1 MAAAELAGIAMW
13 VSVQALVSQNV
24 ERTTTAS
31 SATSIAIER
40 ARNPASLRSSAF
52 TPRSDGVRLWS
63 VSEPGVV
70 FLSLTVRSVEWRPLW
85 SRPSGNLTR
94 VPTTDDLTTAPSVVA
109 RRAGIG
115 GLGYAFLSASSF
127 GLSGVLGKGL
137 LETGW
142 TAGAAVLLRVTVAAL
157 VLAIPTVM
165 HLRGS
170 WGALRRH
177 VWLVVAFGLV
187 PVAGTQFC
195 FFQAVAR
202 LPVGIALLLEYTAPV
217 VIIGWL
223 WVRHG
228 HRPSRLTVIGAAIAV
243 AGLLLVLDV
252 VTGRPID
259 PVGAIW
265 ALVGMIGAATY
276 FVLGAHDAE
285 GLPPIALAGGGMVVG
300 ALGLSLCGLLGVIP
314 MSFMSAS
321 VALGGRLVPWWVDVL
336 ALGVLTA
343 AIAYASGIAASRRL
357 GSRLASFV
365 ALTEVLFALLFA
377 WLLLG
382 ELPRLVQLFGGLVL
396 LAGVALVK
404 LGEGHGAD
412 VSPEP
417 LA

>member
-1 MAAAELAGIAMW
+1 MPTADD
-13 VSVQALVSQNV
+13 V
-24 ERTTTAS
+24 TTKP
-31 SATSIAIER
+31 SA
-40 ARNPASLRSSAF
+40 
-52 TPRSDGVRLWS
+52 
-63 VSEPGVV
+63 VV
-70 FLSLTVRSVEWRPLW
+70 
-85 SRPSGNLTR
+85 
-94 VPTTDDLTTAPSVVA
+94 
-109 RRAGIG
+109 RRAGLG
-115 GLGYAFLSASSF
+115 GLGFAVLSASSF

-157 VLAIPTVM
+157 VLLVPTVM
-165 HLRGS
+165 HLCGN
-170 WGALRRH
+170 WGVLRRH
-177 VWLVVAFGLV
+177 AWLVVAFGLV

-228 HRPSRLTVIGAAIAV
+228 HRPTRMTVIGAAVAI

-252 VTGRPID
+252 ITGRPVD
-259 PVGAIW
+259 PVGAAW
-265 ALVGMIGAATY
+265 ALVGMTGAATY
-276 FVLGAHDAE
+276 FVLGAHEAE

-300 ALGLSLCGLLGVIP
+300 AIGLSLGGLLGLIP
-314 MSFMSAS
+314 MAFQSAS
-321 VALGGRLVPWWVDVL
+321 VSLGGRPVPWWVDVL

-382 ELPRLVQLFGGLVL
+382 ELPRLVQLLGGLVL
-396 LAGVALVK
+396 LGGVALVK
-404 LGEGHGAD
+404 LGEGAEAD

-417 LA
+417 LD

>member
-1 MAAAELAGIAMW
+1 M
-13 VSVQALVSQNV
+13 
-24 ERTTTAS
+24 
-31 SATSIAIER
+31 
-40 ARNPASLRSSAF
+40 
-52 TPRSDGVRLWS
+52 
-63 VSEPGVV
+63 
-70 FLSLTVRSVEWRPLW
+70 
-85 SRPSGNLTR
+85 
-94 VPTTDDLTTAPSVVA
+94 A
-109 RRAGIG
+109 RRRGIG
-115 GLGYAFLSASSF
+115 GLGYAVLSASSF

-165 HLRGS
+165 RLRGT

-228 HRPSRLTVIGAAIAV
+228 HRPSRLTVIGAAVAV

-252 VTGRPID
+252 VTGRPVD

-300 ALGLSLCGLLGVIP
+300 AIGLSLGGLLGVIP

-321 VALGGRLVPWWVDVL
+321 VALGGHLVPWWVDVL

-357 GSRLASFV
+357 GSRFASFV

-404 LGEGHGAD
+404 LGEGQGAD

-417 LA
+417 LS

>member
-1 MAAAELAGIAMW
+1 MTEPNAVVG
-13 VSVQALVSQNV
+13 
-24 ERTTTAS
+24 
-31 SATSIAIER
+31 R
-40 ARNPASLRSSAF
+40 ARF
-52 TPRSDGVRLWS
+52 
-63 VSEPGVV
+63 
-70 FLSLTVRSVEWRPLW
+70 
-85 SRPSGNLTR
+85 
-94 VPTTDDLTTAPSVVA
+94 
-109 RRAGIG
+109 G
-115 GLGYAFLSASSF
+115 GLGFALLSASSF

-157 VLAIPTVM
+157 VLVIPTVM
-165 HLRGS
+165 RLRGG

-177 VWLVVAFGLV
+177 GWLVVVFGLV

-217 VIIGWL
+217 VIIVWL

-228 HRPSRLTVIGAAIAV
+228 HRPSRLTVIGAAVAL

-252 VTGRPID
+252 VTGRPVD
-259 PVGAIW
+259 PVGAMW

-300 ALGLSLCGLLGVIP
+300 AVGLALGGLVGLIP
-314 MSFMSAS
+314 MSFRSAS

-365 ALTEVLFALLFA
+365 ALTEVLFALVFA

-382 ELPRLVQLFGGLVL
+382 ELPRLVQLLGGLVL
-396 LAGVALVK
+396 LGGVALVK
-404 LGEGHGAD
+404 LGEGGDAD
-412 VSPEP
+412 ASPEP

>member
-1 MAAAELAGIAMW
+1 M
-13 VSVQALVSQNV
+13 
-24 ERTTTAS
+24 RTVDS
-31 SATSIAIER
+31 STKA
-40 ARNPASLRSSAF
+40 PHL
-52 TPRSDGVRLWS
+52 
-63 VSEPGVV
+63 
-70 FLSLTVRSVEWRPLW
+70 
-85 SRPSGNLTR
+85 SGNLTR
-94 VPTTDDLTTAPSVVA
+94 VPTTDDVTTEPSVA
-109 RRAGIG
+109 IRRPGIG
-115 GLGYAFLSASSF
+115 GLVFALLSASSF

-157 VLAIPTVM
+157 VLVIPTVM
-165 HLRGS
+165 RLRGS

-177 VWLVVAFGLV
+177 AWLVVAFGVV

-228 HRPSRLTVIGAAIAV
+228 HRPSRVTVIGAAVAV
-243 AGLLLVLDV
+243 AGLLLVLDIV
-252 VTGRPID
+252 SGQAVD
-259 PVGAIW
+259 LVGVAW
-265 ALVGMIGAATY
+265 ALVGMVGAATY
-276 FVLGAHDAE
+276 FVLGAHDAK

-300 ALGLSLCGLLGVIP
+300 AVVLALGGVSGLVP
-314 MSFMSAS
+314 MSFRSAS
-321 VALGGRLVPWWVDVL
+321 VALGGRMVPWWIDVL

-365 ALTEVLFALLFA
+365 ALTEVLFALVFA

-382 ELPRLVQLFGGLVL
+382 ELPRPVQLLGGVVL
-396 LAGVALVK
+396 IAGVVVVK
-404 LGEGHGAD
+404 LGEGQAAD

>member
-1 MAAAELAGIAMW
+1 
-13 VSVQALVSQNV
+13 
-24 ERTTTAS
+24 
-31 SATSIAIER
+31 
-40 ARNPASLRSSAF
+40 
-52 TPRSDGVRLWS
+52 
-63 VSEPGVV
+63 
-70 FLSLTVRSVEWRPLW
+70 
-85 SRPSGNLTR
+85 
-94 VPTTDDLTTAPSVVA
+94 VPTTDDVTTTPRTVVG
-109 RRAGIG
+109 RAGLG
-115 GLGYAFLSASSF
+115 GLGFALLSASSF

-157 VLAIPTVM
+157 VLAIPTVIR
-165 HLRGS
+165 LRRN
-170 WGALRRH
+170 WGVLRRH
-177 VWLVVAFGLV
+177 AWLVVVFGLV

-195 FFQAVAR
+195 FFQAVAT

-228 HRPSRLTVIGAAIAV
+228 HRPSRLTLIGAVVAL

-300 ALGLSLCGLLGVIP
+300 TIALALGGALRLIP
-314 MSFMSAS
+314 MAFRSTS
-321 VALGGRLVPWWVDVL
+321 VALGGHQVPWWVDVL

-382 ELPRLVQLFGGLVL
+382 ELPRLVQLLGGLVL
-396 LAGVALVK
+396 LGGVALVK
-404 LGEGHGAD
+404 LGEGRAAD

-417 LA
+417 IT

>member
-1 MAAAELAGIAMW
+1 VPTADD
-13 VSVQALVSQNV
+13 V
-24 ERTTTAS
+24 TTKS
-31 SATSIAIER
+31 SA
-40 ARNPASLRSSAF
+40 
-52 TPRSDGVRLWS
+52 
-63 VSEPGVV
+63 VV
-70 FLSLTVRSVEWRPLW
+70 
-85 SRPSGNLTR
+85 
-94 VPTTDDLTTAPSVVA
+94 
-109 RRAGIG
+109 RRAGLG
-115 GLGYAFLSASSF
+115 GLGFAVLSASSF

-157 VLAIPTVM
+157 VLLVPTVM
-165 HLRGS
+165 RLRGN
-170 WGALRRH
+170 WGVLRRH
-177 VWLVVAFGLV
+177 AWLVVAFGLV

-228 HRPSRLTVIGAAIAV
+228 HRPTRMTVIGAAVAI

-252 VTGRPID
+252 ITGRPVD
-259 PVGAIW
+259 PVGAAW

-276 FVLGAHDAE
+276 FVLGAHEAE

-300 ALGLSLCGLLGVIP
+300 AIGLSLGGLLGLIP
-314 MSFMSAS
+314 MAFQSAS
-321 VALGGRLVPWWVDVL
+321 VSLGGRPVPWWVDVL

-382 ELPRLVQLFGGLVL
+382 ELPRLVQLLGGLVL
-396 LAGVALVK
+396 LGGVALVK
-404 LGEGHGAD
+404 LGEGAEAD

-417 LA
+417 LD

>member
-1 MAAAELAGIAMW
+1 M
-13 VSVQALVSQNV
+13 
-24 ERTTTAS
+24 
-31 SATSIAIER
+31 
-40 ARNPASLRSSAF
+40 
-52 TPRSDGVRLWS
+52 
-63 VSEPGVV
+63 
-70 FLSLTVRSVEWRPLW
+70 
-85 SRPSGNLTR
+85 
-94 VPTTDDLTTAPSVVA
+94 VA

-115 GLGYAFLSASSF
+115 GLGYALLSASSF

-177 VWLVVAFGLV
+177 AWLVVAFGLV

-228 HRPSRLTVIGAAIAV
+228 HRPSRLTVIGAAVAV

-252 VTGRPID
+252 VTGRPVD

-300 ALGLSLCGLLGVIP
+300 AIGLSLGGLLGVIP
-314 MSFMSAS
+314 MSFVSAS

-357 GSRLASFV
+357 GSRFASFV

-396 LAGVALVK
+396 LVGVALVK
-404 LGEGHGAD
+404 LGEGRGAD

>member
-1 MAAAELAGIAMW
+1 M
-13 VSVQALVSQNV
+13 
-24 ERTTTAS
+24 
-31 SATSIAIER
+31 
-40 ARNPASLRSSAF
+40 
-52 TPRSDGVRLWS
+52 
-63 VSEPGVV
+63 
-70 FLSLTVRSVEWRPLW
+70 
-85 SRPSGNLTR
+85 RPSGNLTR
-94 VPTTDDLTTAPSVVA
+94 VSTTDDVTTEPAVRVRGS
-109 RRAGIG
+109 GIG
-115 GLGYAFLSASSF
+115 GFGYALLSASSF

-142 TAGAAVLLRVTVAAL
+142 TAGAAVLLRVSVAAL
-157 VLAIPTVM
+157 VLLLPTAM

-177 VWLVVAFGLV
+177 ARLVVVFGLV

-228 HRPSRLTVIGAAIAV
+228 HRPSRVTLIGAVVAV

-252 VTGRPID
+252 LTGRPVD
-259 PVGAIW
+259 PVGVIW

-300 ALGLSLCGLLGVIP
+300 AIGLALGGVLGLIP
-314 MSFMSAS
+314 MSFVSAS
-321 VALGGRLVPWWVDVL
+321 VSLGGRLVPWWVDVL

-396 LAGVALVK
+396 LAGVAFVK
-404 LGEGHGAD
+404 LGEGKGAD
-412 VSPEP
+412 MSPEP
-417 LA
+417 LT

>member
-1 MAAAELAGIAMW
+1 M
-13 VSVQALVSQNV
+13 
-24 ERTTTAS
+24 
-31 SATSIAIER
+31 
-40 ARNPASLRSSAF
+40 
-52 TPRSDGVRLWS
+52 
-63 VSEPGVV
+63 
-70 FLSLTVRSVEWRPLW
+70 
-85 SRPSGNLTR
+85 
-94 VPTTDDLTTAPSVVA
+94 VA

-115 GLGYAFLSASSF
+115 GLGYALLSASSF

-177 VWLVVAFGLV
+177 AWLVVAFGLV

-228 HRPSRLTVIGAAIAV
+228 HRPSRLTVIGAAVAV

-252 VTGRPID
+252 VTGRPVD

-300 ALGLSLCGLLGVIP
+300 AIGLSLGGLLGVIP

-357 GSRLASFV
+357 GSRFASFV

-396 LAGVALVK
+396 LVGVALVK
-404 LGEGHGAD
+404 LGEGRGAD

-417 LA
+417 LV

>member
-1 MAAAELAGIAMW
+1 MATH
-13 VSVQALVSQNV
+13 
-24 ERTTTAS
+24 RT
-31 SATSIAIER
+31 
-40 ARNPASLRSSAF
+40 
-52 TPRSDGVRLWS
+52 
-63 VSEPGVV
+63 
-70 FLSLTVRSVEWRPLW
+70 
-85 SRPSGNLTR
+85 
-94 VPTTDDLTTAPSVVA
+94 
-109 RRAGIG
+109 GIG
-115 GLGYAFLSASSF
+115 GLGFALVSASSF

-157 VLAIPTVM
+157 VLAIPTIM
-165 HLRGS
+165 RLRGS

-177 VWLVVAFGLV
+177 AWLVVAFGLV

-223 WVRHG
+223 WARHG
-228 HRPSRLTVIGAAIAV
+228 HRPSPVTVIGAVIALG
-243 AGLLLVLDV
+243 GLLLVLDIV
-252 VTGRPID
+252 SGQAVD
-259 PVGAIW
+259 LVGAIW
-265 ALVGMIGAATY
+265 ALVGMVGAATY

-300 ALGLSLCGLLGVIP
+300 AIGLTLGGLSGLVP
-314 MSFMSAS
+314 MTFRSAS
-321 VALGGRLVPWWVDVL
+321 VSLGGRLVPWWVDVL

-377 WLLLG
+377 WVLLG
-382 ELPRLVQLFGGLVL
+382 ELPRPVQLLGGVVL
-396 LAGVALVK
+396 LAGVVVVK
-404 LGEGHGAD
+404 LGEGRAVD

>member
-1 MAAAELAGIAMW
+1 
-13 VSVQALVSQNV
+13 
-24 ERTTTAS
+24 
-31 SATSIAIER
+31 
-40 ARNPASLRSSAF
+40 
-52 TPRSDGVRLWS
+52 
-63 VSEPGVV
+63 
-70 FLSLTVRSVEWRPLW
+70 
-85 SRPSGNLTR
+85 
-94 VPTTDDLTTAPSVVA
+94 VPTADDVTTKPSAVV
-109 RRAGIG
+109 RRAGLG
-115 GLGYAFLSASSF
+115 GLGFAVLSASSF

-157 VLAIPTVM
+157 VLVVPTVM
-165 HLRGS
+165 RLRGN
-170 WGALRRH
+170 WGVLRRH
-177 VWLVVAFGLV
+177 AWLVVAFGLV

-228 HRPSRLTVIGAAIAV
+228 HRPTRMTVIGAAVAI

-252 VTGRPID
+252 ITGRPID
-259 PVGAIW
+259 PVGAAW
-265 ALVGMIGAATY
+265 ALVGMIGAAMY
-276 FVLGAHDAE
+276 FVLGAHEAE

-300 ALGLSLCGLLGVIP
+300 AIGLSLGGLLGLVP
-314 MSFMSAS
+314 MAFQSAS
-321 VALGGRLVPWWVDVL
+321 VSLGGRPVPWWVDVL

-365 ALTEVLFALLFA
+365 ALTEVLFALFFA

-382 ELPRLVQLFGGLVL
+382 ELPRLVQLLGGLVL
-396 LAGVALVK
+396 LGGVALVK
-404 LGEGHGAD
+404 LGEGAEAD

-417 LA
+417 LE

>member
-1 MAAAELAGIAMW
+1 MPTADD
-13 VSVQALVSQNV
+13 V
-24 ERTTTAS
+24 TTKS
-31 SATSIAIER
+31 SA
-40 ARNPASLRSSAF
+40 
-52 TPRSDGVRLWS
+52 
-63 VSEPGVV
+63 VV
-70 FLSLTVRSVEWRPLW
+70 
-85 SRPSGNLTR
+85 
-94 VPTTDDLTTAPSVVA
+94 
-109 RRAGIG
+109 RRAGLG
-115 GLGYAFLSASSF
+115 GLGFAVLSASSF

-157 VLAIPTVM
+157 VLLVPTVM
-165 HLRGS
+165 HLRGN
-170 WGALRRH
+170 WGVLRRH
-177 VWLVVAFGLV
+177 AWLVVAFGLV

-228 HRPSRLTVIGAAIAV
+228 HRPTRMTVIGAAVAI

-252 VTGRPID
+252 ITGRPVD
-259 PVGAIW
+259 PVGAAW

-276 FVLGAHDAE
+276 FVLGAHEAE

-300 ALGLSLCGLLGVIP
+300 AIGLSLGGLLGLIP
-314 MSFMSAS
+314 MAFQSAS
-321 VALGGRLVPWWVDVL
+321 VSLGGRPVPWWVDVL

-382 ELPRLVQLFGGLVL
+382 ELPRLVQLLGGLVL
-396 LAGVALVK
+396 LGGVALVK
-404 LGEGHGAD
+404 LGEGAEAD

-417 LA
+417 LD

>member
-1 MAAAELAGIAMW
+1 M
-13 VSVQALVSQNV
+13 
-24 ERTTTAS
+24 
-31 SATSIAIER
+31 
-40 ARNPASLRSSAF
+40 
-52 TPRSDGVRLWS
+52 
-63 VSEPGVV
+63 
-70 FLSLTVRSVEWRPLW
+70 
-85 SRPSGNLTR
+85 
-94 VPTTDDLTTAPSVVA
+94 PTTDDVTTAPVAVV
-109 RRAGIG
+109 RRAGLG
-115 GLGYAFLSASSF
+115 GLGFAVLSASSF

-157 VLAIPTVM
+157 VLGVPTVLT
-165 HLRGS
+165 LRGR
-170 WGALRRH
+170 WRAVRRH
-177 VWLVVAFGLV
+177 AWLLVAFGLV

-228 HRPSRLTVIGAAIAV
+228 HRPSRLTVIGATVAL
-243 AGLLLVLDV
+243 AGLLLVLDIV
-252 VTGRPID
+252 SGQPVD

-265 ALVGMIGAATY
+265 ALVGMVGAASY

-300 ALGLSLCGLLGVIP
+300 ALGLSAGGLLGLIP
-314 MSFMSAS
+314 MSFRGGP
-321 VALGGRLVPWWVDVL
+321 VALGGQLVPWWADVL

-365 ALTEVLFALLFA
+365 ALTEVLFALVFA

-382 ELPRLVQLFGGLVL
+382 ELPRPVQLVGGVVL
-396 LAGVALVK
+396 IAGVVVVK
-404 LGEGHGAD
+404 LGEGKAAD
-412 VSPEP
+412 VLPEP
-417 LA
+417 LV